1 LALLAPGAE
10 GRPPVPPLGSAP
22 LPFTFAP
29 AALGAIRGE
38 MRVSCPPPA
47 GSGASAPLV
56 WVFPFT
62 ATGEAPPGAGTIV
75 LRADAKKA
83 AGTWAEAHTLLTLPA
98 PIAPLAAAKKAR
110 KTLDLPTLLK
120 LYKAVPHAPC
130 RVVEGAGG
138 VAVPI
143 DPKGKDWADFA
154 AAIKPT
160 VAIVVVEDRLGAI
173 NQARLAISYLR
184 RRYDGPI
191 GVWLNAIKKPSKEVA
206 AANRAGLAESW
217 IPLLGESGKGEK
229 SARFHFLP
237 R

>member
-1 LALLAPGAE
+1 MTLIFVTGSDTGVGKTHVAGLLARRLSRDGFTQVIKPVESGAGA
-10 GRPPVPPLGSAP
+10 GRP
-22 LPFTFAP
+22 
-29 AALGAIRGE
+29 
-38 MRVSCPPPA
+38 
-47 GSGASAPLV
+47 
-56 WVFPFT
+56 
-62 ATGEAPPGAGTIV
+62 
-75 LRADAKKA
+75 ADAKKA
-83 AGTWAEAHTLLTLPA
+83 AGKWAEAHTLLTLPA

-110 KTLDLPTLLK
+110 KSLDLALLLK
-120 LYKAVPHAPC
+120 LYRAVPHAPC
-130 RVVEGAGG
+130 RVVESAGG

-173 NQARLAISYLR
+173 NQARLTISYLR

>member
-1 LALLAPGAE
+1 MAVVFVTGSDTGVGKTHVAGLLARRLARDGFTQVIKPVESGAGF
-10 GRPPVPPLGSAP
+10 GRPSDAP
-22 LPFTFAP
+22 
-29 AALGAIRGE
+29 
-38 MRVSCPPPA
+38 
-47 GSGASAPLV
+47 
-56 WVFPFT
+56 
-62 ATGEAPPGAGTIV
+62 
-75 LRADAKKA
+75 KA
-83 AGTWAEAHTLLTLPA
+83 AGSWAEANTLISLPR
-98 PIAPLAAAKKAR
+98 PIAPLAAAKQAR
-110 KTLDLPTLLK
+110 KKVDLATLLK
-120 LYKAVPHAPC
+120 LYKALPPAPC

-138 VAVPI
+138 VAVPL
-143 DPKGKDWADFA
+143 DPKGQDWADFA

-206 AANRAGLAESW
+206 ASNRAGLAASW
-217 IPLLGESGKGEK
+217 IPLLGESGRGLK

>member
-1 LALLAPGAE
+1 L
-10 GRPPVPPLGSAP
+10 
-22 LPFTFAP
+22 
-29 AALGAIRGE
+29 
-38 MRVSCPPPA
+38 
-47 GSGASAPLV
+47 ASA
-56 WVFPFT
+56 
-62 ATGEAPPGAGTIV
+62 GN
-75 LRADAKKA
+75 
-83 AGTWAEAHTLLTLPA
+83 WAEAHTLLTLPA

-110 KTLDLPTLLK
+110 KTLDLATLLK

-138 VAVPI
+138 VAVPL
-143 DPKGKDWADFA
+143 DPKGQDWADFA

-173 NQARLAISYLR
+173 NQARLAIAYLR

-191 GVWLNAIKKPSKEVA
+191 GVWLNAIKKEVA
-206 AANRAGLAESW
+206 ASNRAGLQASW
-217 IPLLGESGKGEK
+217 IPLLGESGRGLK

>member
-1 LALLAPGAE
+1 MAVVFVTGSDTGVGKTHVAGLLARRLARDGFTQVIKPVESGAGF
-10 GRPPVPPLGSAP
+10 GRPSDAP
-22 LPFTFAP
+22 
-29 AALGAIRGE
+29 
-38 MRVSCPPPA
+38 
-47 GSGASAPLV
+47 
-56 WVFPFT
+56 
-62 ATGEAPPGAGTIV
+62 
-75 LRADAKKA
+75 KA
-83 AGTWAEAHTLLTLPA
+83 AGDWAEPHTLISLPR
-98 PIAPLAAAKKAR
+98 PIAPLAAAKQAR
-110 KTLDLPTLLK
+110 KKVDLATLLK
-120 LYKAVPHAPC
+120 LYRALPPAPC

-138 VAVPI
+138 VAVPL
-143 DPKGKDWADFA
+143 DPKGQDWADFA

-173 NQARLAISYLR
+173 NQARLSIAYLR